1 MSNDNNNICT
11 ICHDNLGEDNV
22 YNLPE
27 CSHSYHTNCI
37 MTWFRAGH
45 NTCPLC
51 NNKGINDTNAQIN
64 EHVNNAHWAQRMK
77 YLKLY
82 SVVSKKCR
90 KKSASKEMK
99 KDVEKVRNYKKK
111 FDYFNKERKEWMKSV
126 PENMTVSKI
135 NSKCTNLRRKHWKM
149 QRTLRNKKRIVGYLY
164 GDCVTN
170 IIIPQKVNV

>member
-1 MSNDNNNICT
+1 MSNDNNNICA

-51 NNKGINDTNAQIN
+51 NNKGINSTNAQIN
-64 EHVNNAHWAQRMK
+64 EHVNNAHWAQRIK

-82 SVVSKKCR
+82 SIVSKKSR

-99 KDVEKVRNYKKK
+99 KAVENVRKYKKK
-111 FDYFNKERKEWMKSV
+111 FLSWPAIALWAPWASPPGPAEIRKYK
-126 PENMTVSKI
+126 KI
-135 NSKCTNLRRKHWKM
+135 
-149 QRTLRNKKRIVGYLY
+149 
-164 GDCVTN
+164 
-170 IIIPQKVNV
+170 